1 MKKDGIGGA
10 EVSEIILEVR
20 NLKKHYPTVKAV
32 DDISFGI
39 ERGTVFTLLGPNG
52 AGKTTTLEII
62 EGIKKADDG
71 KIVFFGEEMKHVS
84 EEAKQKIGVSLQSTN
99 FIPHLKVKEIF
110 ELFASFFKK
119 SIPVEEVIGFVSL
132 EEKKADLVEKLSGG
146 QKQRVAV
153 GCALINDP
161 DMVFLDEPTTGLD
174 PQARRNIWGII
185 EHLRNQGKT
194 IFLTTHYM
202 EEAQKLSDKVCIMDH
217 GKIIAIDT
225 PAGHIKK
232 LGELNY
238 VEFAADLEQQDIEEM
253 NSWDIEEVE
262 TEGEKVIIPTKSLHV
277 VLEKLLSWAK
287 KKGFN
292 LNDISVRQPN
302 LEDVFLSLT
311 GRRLRD

>member
-32 DDISFGI
+32 DDISFSI
-39 ERGTVFTLLGPNG
+39 EKGTVFTLLGPNG

-71 KIVFFGEEMKHVS
+71 QIIFFGEEMKHVS
-84 EEAKQKIGVSLQSTN
+84 DEAKQKIGVSLQSTN
-99 FIPHLKVKEIF
+99 FIPHLKVKEVF

-119 SIPVEEVIGFVSL
+119 KLPVEDVIGFVSL
-132 EEKKADLVEKLSGG
+132 EEKKNDLVEKLSGG
-146 QKQRVAV
+146 QKQRVAI

-161 DMVFLDEPTTGLD
+161 EMVFLDEPTTGLD

-185 EHLRNQGKT
+185 EHLKSQGKT
-194 IFLTTHYM
+194 VFLTTHYM
-202 EEAQKLSDKVCIMDH
+202 EEAQKLSDMVCIMDH

-225 PAGHIKK
+225 PTGHIKK

-238 VEFAADLEQQDIEEM
+238 VEFTAELTEEEISKINAWDVEEIE
-253 NSWDIEEVE
+253 I
-262 TEGEKVIIPTKSLHV
+262 EGEKVI
-277 VLEKLLSWAK
+277 
-287 KKGFN
+287 
-292 LNDISVRQPN
+292 
-302 LEDVFLSLT
+302 
-311 GRRLRD
+311 

>member
-1 MKKDGIGGA
+1 
-10 EVSEIILEVR
+10 VSDVILEVK
-20 NLKKHYPTVKAV
+20 NLKKYYLTVKAV
-32 DDISFGI
+32 DDISFSI
-39 ERGTVFTLLGPNG
+39 KKGTVFTLLGPNG

-62 EGIKKADDG
+62 EGIKKSDDG
-71 KIVFFGEEMKHVS
+71 KIVFFGEEMKHVT

-99 FIPHLKVKEIF
+99 FIPHLKVKEVF

-119 SIPVEEVIGFVSL
+119 NIPVEEVIGFVSL
-132 EEKKADLVEKLSGG
+132 EEKRTDLVEKLSGG
-146 QKQRVAV
+146 QKQRVAI

-161 DMVFLDEPTTGLD
+161 EMIFLDEPTTGLD

-194 IFLTTHYM
+194 VFLTTHYM
-202 EEAQKLSDKVCIMDH
+202 EEAQKLSDMVCIMDH
-217 GKIIAIDT
+217 GKIIAMDT
-225 PAGHIKK
+225 PTGHIKK

-238 VEFAADLEQQDIEEM
+238 VEFAGDLESSDLEEM
-253 NSWDIEEVE
+253 NSWDVEEVE
-262 TEGEKVIIPTKSLHV
+262 IEGDKVIIPTKSLHV

-287 KKGFN
+287 NKDFD

>member
-1 MKKDGIGGA
+1 MS
-10 EVSEIILEVR
+10 VNILTVR
-20 NLKKHYPTVKAV
+20 NLKKYYPTVKAV
-32 DDISFGI
+32 DDISFDI
-39 ERGTVFTLLGPNG
+39 EKGTVFTLLGPNG

-62 EGIKKADDG
+62 EGIKKASDG
-71 KIVFFGEEMKHVS
+71 RIIFFGEEMKHVS
-84 EEAKQKIGVSLQSTN
+84 DEAKQKIGVSLQSTN
-99 FIPHLKVKEIF
+99 FIPHLKVKEVF

-119 SIPVEEVIGFVSL
+119 SLPVEQILGFVSL
-132 EEKKADLVEKLSGG
+132 EEKKNDLVEKLSGG
-146 QKQRVAV
+146 QKQRVAI

-161 DMVFLDEPTTGLD
+161 EMIFLDEPTTGLD

-185 EHLRNQGKT
+185 EHLRKQGKT
-194 IFLTTHYM
+194 VFLTTHYM
-202 EEAQKLSDKVCIMDH
+202 EEAQKLSDMVCIMDH
-217 GKIIAIDT
+217 GKIIAMDT

-238 VEFAADLEQQDIEEM
+238 VEFSAVLDTSEISEL
-253 NSWDIEEVE
+253 NSWDVEEVE
-262 TEGEKVIIPTKSLHV
+262 IEGEKIIFPTKSLHV

-287 KKGFN
+287 MKGLD

>member
-1 MKKDGIGGA
+1 LSIK
-10 EVSEIILEVR
+10 ILEVK
-20 NLKKHYPTVKAV
+20 NLKKYYPSVKAV
-32 DDISFGI
+32 DDITFSI
-39 ERGTVFTLLGPNG
+39 EKGTVFTLLGPNG

-62 EGIKKADDG
+62 EGIKKADEG
-71 KIVFFGEEMKHVS
+71 RITFLEEEMKHVS
-84 EEAKQKIGVSLQSTN
+84 DEAKQKIGVSLQSTN
-99 FIPHLKVKEIF
+99 FIPHLKVKEVF

-119 SIPVEEVIGFVSL
+119 SLPVEDVIGFVSL
-132 EEKKADLVEKLSGG
+132 EEKRNDLVEKLSGG
-146 QKQRVAV
+146 QKQRVAI

-185 EHLRNQGKT
+185 EHLKSQGKT
-194 IFLTTHYM
+194 VFLTTHYM
-202 EEAQKLSDKVCIMDH
+202 EEAQKLSDMVCIMDH

-225 PAGHIKK
+225 PFGHIKK
-232 LGELNY
+232 LGEFNY
-238 VEFAADLEQQDIEEM
+238 VEFAAELEQSDIDEL
-253 NSWDIEEVE
+253 NAWDVEEVE
-262 TEGEKVIIPTKSLHV
+262 IEGDNVIIPTKSLHT

-287 KKGFN
+287 RKELD

>member
-1 MKKDGIGGA
+1 MSIK
-10 EVSEIILEVR
+10 ILEVK
-20 NLKKHYPTVKAV
+20 NLKKYYPSVKAV
-32 DDISFGI
+32 DDITFSI
-39 ERGTVFTLLGPNG
+39 EKGTVFTLLGPNG

-62 EGIKKADDG
+62 EGIKKADEG
-71 KIVFFGEEMKHVS
+71 RITFLEEEMKHVS
-84 EEAKQKIGVSLQSTN
+84 DEAKQKIGVSLQSTN
-99 FIPHLKVKEIF
+99 FIPHLKVKEVF

-119 SIPVEEVIGFVSL
+119 SLPVEDVIGFVSL
-132 EEKKADLVEKLSGG
+132 EEKRNDLVEKLSGG
-146 QKQRVAV
+146 QKQRVAI

-185 EHLRNQGKT
+185 EHLKSQGKT
-194 IFLTTHYM
+194 VFLTTHYM
-202 EEAQKLSDKVCIMDH
+202 EEAQKLSDMVCIMDH

-225 PAGHIKK
+225 PFGHIKK
-232 LGELNY
+232 LGEFNY
-238 VEFAADLEQQDIEEM
+238 VEFAAELEQSDIDEL
-253 NSWDIEEVE
+253 NAWDVEEVE
-262 TEGEKVIIPTKSLHV
+262 IEGDNVIIPTKSLHT

-287 KKGFN
+287 RKELD

>member
-1 MKKDGIGGA
+1 MS
-10 EVSEIILEVR
+10 VNILTVR
-20 NLKKHYPTVKAV
+20 NLKKYYPTVKAV
-32 DDISFGI
+32 DDISFDI
-39 ERGTVFTLLGPNG
+39 EKGTVYTLLGPNG

-71 KIVFFGEEMKHVS
+71 RIIFFGEEMKHVS
-84 EEAKQKIGVSLQSTN
+84 DEAKQKIGVSLQSTN
-99 FIPHLKVKEIF
+99 FIPHLKVKEVF

-119 SIPVEEVIGFVSL
+119 SLPVEQILGFVSL
-132 EEKKADLVEKLSGG
+132 EEKKNDLVEKLSGG
-146 QKQRVAV
+146 QKQRVAI

-161 DMVFLDEPTTGLD
+161 EMIFLDEPTTGLD

-185 EHLRNQGKT
+185 EHLRKQGKT
-194 IFLTTHYM
+194 VFLTTHYM
-202 EEAQKLSDKVCIMDH
+202 EEAQKLSDMVCIMDH
-217 GKIIAIDT
+217 GKIIAMDT

-238 VEFAADLEQQDIEEM
+238 VEFSAVLDTSEISEL
-253 NSWDIEEVE
+253 NSWDVEEVE
-262 TEGEKVIIPTKSLHV
+262 IEGEKIIIPTKSLHV

-287 KKGFN
+287 MKGLD